1 MDNSLSASNGKT
13 VLIVEDDIGVMEFL
27 KIIVQREGF
36 KVENA
41 YDGHEGVEKARS
53 VLPDLILL
61 DLMLPKSGGFE
72 IVRELQNEET
82 GGIPVVIMTGRV
94 MDRSTSEM
102 IKRETN
108 VREYLEK
115 PIKTEVLAALMHRL
129 LKTRPPARKP
139 GPTR

>member
-27 KIIVQREGF
+27 KIIVAREGF
-36 KVENA
+36 KVEDA
-41 YDGHEGVEKARS
+41 YDGQEGVQKARS

-72 IVRELQNEET
+72 IARELQNEET
-82 GGIPVVIMTGRV
+82 GAIPVVIMTGRM

-102 IKRETN
+102 IKQEAN

-115 PIKTEVLAALMHRL
+115 PIKTEVLAALLHRL
-129 LKTRPPARKP
+129 LKTRPPVRKAGP
-139 GPTR
+139 GR

>member
-1 MDNSLSASNGKT
+1 MDNSSTAGKT
-13 VLIVEDDIGVMEFL
+13 ILIVEDDLGVMEFL
-27 KIIVQREGF
+27 KIVVQREGF

-41 YDGHEGVEKARS
+41 FDGQEGVQKARS

-82 GGIPVVIMTGRV
+82 GAIPVVIMTGRM

-102 IKRETN
+102 IKQEPN

-115 PIKTEVLAALMHRL
+115 PIKTELLAALIHRL
-129 LKTRPPARKP
+129 LKTKPPVKRSGP
-139 GPTR
+139 GPR

>member
-1 MDNSLSASNGKT
+1 MDNSLSAANGKT

-36 KVENA
+36 KVEDA
-41 YDGHEGVEKARS
+41 YDGHEGVKKARS

-72 IVRELQNEET
+72 IARELQNEDT
-82 GGIPVVIMTGRV
+82 GNIPVVIMTGRI

-102 IKRETN
+102 IKQEAN

-115 PIKTEVLAALMHRL
+115 PIKTEILAALLHRL
-129 LKTRPPARKP
+129 LKTRPPARKQ
-139 GPTR
+139 GPAR